1 MKAAFE
7 HRLARVRAIYLGG
20 LLLAAGLRLA
30 AFALAA
36 LLACT
41 LLDALFGFGESVRL
55 WMGILLLL
63 GAAAFAGYH
72 LATILSQSRRAIACW
87 VDGLL
92 PTRRRPVLSALE
104 LAEAPPPAES
114 SAFGSYLVETALE
127 QGRQAVDRL
136 SARQLLPRAQLR
148 RDALRLAAAA
158 GVWMLLGLAWP
169 VPLRTHAL
177 RILAPTRDVP
187 PWSRLAFAVVP
198 ERPRAIYGDSLEI
211 AATVSGPL
219 GRAPVLFEMRV
230 NGHVYRSAGFREAT
244 NRFVHRLER
253 VVQPLQFC
261 VRAGRARSRWYPLD
275 VLYQPRIASAKV
287 VLTPPAYAGLPP
299 REFYL
304 GGQKLAGL
312 RGSRVALDVAANRPL
327 RRGFIQLAHSD
338 GTESRIDGAAT
349 GDHSI
354 HFEWTLESD
363 AVAALRVE
371 DPLGTPNAGT
381 HEFTQELLP
390 DEPPVATLLEPPRYS
405 LATPDSRIPIEA
417 AAEDAL
423 GLRSF
428 ALVRNLAGYRDRALP
443 LGIAAGARAAQA
455 EEALDLRALG
465 AQPGDVV
472 ELYAETADTN
482 PDLLGTSMSDI
493 SRIDVISTAE
503 YAEILRLR
511 TAVEEF
517 GERYRLISRQL
528 GELRDALEDL
538 AARKNDA
545 PETRESAARKALD
558 AWKALDASYRQV
570 AADFAIYD
578 MEKQLPQ
585 TLDAIR
591 ERSEPFAER
600 LGRLP
605 ESLPESTEI
614 AAQWLASIGEAGAEL
629 DRQAEDAALADQ
641 LRQVA
646 LAALELQQ
654 IVDRQAALVRAL
666 DRYAANLR
674 ATPAAL
680 LADFAEDQADVAA
693 ALEAWLADTGKLADD
708 LPSGQAELAEEMRAV
723 LGAVRA
729 GKADVFMDQAA
740 DAARNENAPDAY
752 RYAQAAL
759 HALRSACGQ
768 CEKSGNSFAG
778 MCRNPGQGF
787 RVKPGICSTLSQLC
801 QALARQFG
809 GQSGQSGLGFGGGG
823 SFGGDSSDGYWTDG
837 SSLLDVPIHGPPRS
851 ALRSPAGRGRGHGGS
866 GNGRSASVQAT
877 ESIERQS
884 AESTAV
890 RAVSLDEIPER
901 YREPARIF
909 YGIDET
915 PEGPPRHE

>member
-1 MKAAFE
+1 MKAAFDQM
-7 HRLARVRAIYLGG
+7 LARARAVYLGG
-20 LLLAAGLRLA
+20 LLLSAGLRLA

-41 LLDALFGFGESVRL
+41 LLDAWFGFGETVRL
-55 WMGILLLL
+55 WTGILLLL

-72 LATILSQSRRAIACW
+72 LAAILSRPRRAIACW
-87 VDGLL
+87 VDGQL

-104 LAEAPPPAES
+104 LAEAPPPAAS
-114 SAFGSYLVETALE
+114 SAFGSYLVEAALE
-127 QGRQAVDRL
+127 QGRQSIAGR
-136 SARQLLPRAQLR
+136 SARQLLPRRQIR
-148 RDALRLAAAA
+148 RDALRLAAALGA
-158 GVWMLLGLAWP
+158 WTLLGLAGP
-169 VPLRTHAL
+169 GPLRTHAL
-177 RILAPTRDVP
+177 RLLAPTRDVP
-187 PWSRLAFAVVP
+187 PWSRLSFAVVP
-198 ERPRAIYGDSLEI
+198 ENPSVIYGDSLEI

-219 GRAPVLFEMRV
+219 GRAPVLFEMRD
-230 NGHVYRSAGFREAT
+230 NGHVHRSAGFREAT
-244 NRFVHRLER
+244 NRYVHRLER

-261 VRAGRARSRWYPLD
+261 VRAGRARSRWHSLA

-327 RRGFIQLAHSD
+327 RRGSIRFAHPD
-338 GTESRIDGAAT
+338 GTESRIDGTAP

-354 HFEWTLESD
+354 RFEWTLERD
-363 AVAALRVE
+363 AVATLRVE

-381 HEFTQELLP
+381 HEFAQELLP
-390 DEPPVATLLEPPRYS
+390 DEPPVATLREPPRYS
-405 LATPDSRIPIEA
+405 LATPDSLVPIEA

-443 LGIAAGARAAQA
+443 LGLAAGARTAQA
-455 EEALDLRALG
+455 EDALDLRALG
-465 AQPGDVV
+465 AQPGDVL
-472 ELYAETADTN
+472 ELYAEAADTN
-482 PDLLGTSMSDI
+482 PDLLGTSMSDV
-493 SRIDVISTAE
+493 SRIDVISADE

-517 GERYRLISRQL
+517 GERYRILSRQL
-528 GELRDALEDL
+528 GELRAALEEL
-538 AARKNDA
+538 AAGKAA
-545 PETRESAARKALD
+545 PPGAREPAVHKALD

-578 MEKQLPQ
+578 MEKQLPE

-591 ERSEPFAER
+591 ELSEPFAER

-605 ESLPESTEI
+605 ESLPASPEI

-629 DRQAEDAALADQ
+629 DRQAEDAALADL

-674 ATPAAL
+674 AAPAAL
-680 LADFAEDQADVAA
+680 LADFAADQAAVAA
-693 ALEAWLADTGKLADD
+693 ALETWLADTVQLAGA
-708 LPSGQAELAEEMRAV
+708 LPPDQAELAGEMRDLAD
-723 LGAVRA
+723 AIRA
-729 GKADVFMDQAA
+729 GKAGEFMDQAA
-740 DAARNENAPDAY
+740 AAAHDQNAPDAY

-759 HALRSACGQ
+759 HALRGACGQ

-787 RVKPGICSTLSQLC
+787 RVKPGLCNTLSQLC
-801 QALARQFG
+801 QALARQFCG
-809 GQSGQSGLGFGGGG
+809 KSGQSGMGFGGTGA
-823 SFGGDSSDGYWTDG
+823 FGGDASDGYWTSG
-837 SSLLDVPIHGPPRS
+837 SSVLDVPIHGPPRS
-851 ALRSPAGRGRGHGGS
+851 ALRAPAGRGRGHGGS
-866 GNGRSASVQAT
+866 GDGRAGSVQSA

-884 AESTAV
+884 ADSTAV
-890 RAVSLDEIPER
+890 RAISLDEIPER

-915 PEGPPRHE
+915 PEGPTRHE